1 MSIEQGHLCK
11 DQLFPFERVGPP
23 IGGEA
28 AHSATA
34 RSPSPEIRESRT
46 KVSGDEGCRRE
57 AEISCPNGRG
67 LRGDRRYPPVPSP
80 PPVDYPRV
88 GGRELEES

>member
-1 MSIEQGHLCK
+1 M
-11 DQLFPFERVGPP
+11 GPP
-23 IGGEA
+23 IGGEVGGGA

-34 RSPSPEIRESRT
+34 GSPSPEIKECRT

-57 AEISCPNGRG
+57 AETSSPNGQGR
-67 LRGDRRYPPVPSP
+67 RGDGAIRPSSSP

>member
-1 MSIEQGHLCK
+1 
-11 DQLFPFERVGPP
+11 VGPP
-23 IGGEA
+23 VGGEVGGGT

-34 RSPSPEIRESRT
+34 RSPSPEIKESRT

-57 AEISCPNGRG
+57 AEISSPNARGR
-67 LRGDRRYPPVPSP
+67 RGDGAIRPSSLP

>member
-1 MSIEQGHLCK
+1 MA
-11 DQLFPFERVGPP
+11 PPVGGEV
-23 IGGEA
+23 GGEA

-57 AEISCPNGRG
+57 AEISSPNGRG
-67 LRGDRRYPPVPSP
+67 RRGDGAIRPSSSP
-80 PPVDYPRV
+80 PPVDYQRV
-88 GGRELEES
+88 GGQELEES